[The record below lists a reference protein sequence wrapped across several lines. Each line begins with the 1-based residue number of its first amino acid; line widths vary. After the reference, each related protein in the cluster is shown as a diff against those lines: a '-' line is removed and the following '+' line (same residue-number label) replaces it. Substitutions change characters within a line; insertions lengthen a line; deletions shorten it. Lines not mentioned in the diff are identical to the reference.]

1 MSQKKEYWLTEG
13 KLHLPEICQE
23 QSITILKLPKARAT
37 LVVTRAWDV
46 KEGEEESYLK
56 QQLMKV
62 KRDMKKFAAE
72 EVQETR
78 FGNLPAREVAM
89 RFENQ
94 SVAVVQK
101 LLVVRTDTHLMTLT
115 YSRAGAFDADS
126 LTVWQDIKQGFI
138 PAVGSEA

>member
-1 MSQKKEYWLTEG
+1 MSQQKEYWLTEG

-23 QSITILKLPKARAT
+23 QSITILTLPKAQAT

-46 KEGEEESYLK
+46 QEGEEARYLQ
-56 QQLMKV
+56 QQLAKV

-72 EVQETR
+72 EQQETL
-78 FGNLPAREVAM
+78 FGNLPAQEVAM

-94 SVAVVQK
+94 GVLVVQK

-115 YSRAGAFDADS
+115 FSRAGSFDPAS
-126 LTVWQDIKQGFI
+126 LTVWQAIKEGFI
-138 PAVGSEA
+138 PAAGSEG